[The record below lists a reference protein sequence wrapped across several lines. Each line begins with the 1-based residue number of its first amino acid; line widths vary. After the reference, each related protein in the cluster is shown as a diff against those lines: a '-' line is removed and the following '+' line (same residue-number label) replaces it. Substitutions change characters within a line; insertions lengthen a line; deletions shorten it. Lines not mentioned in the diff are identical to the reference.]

1 MAKKEEPT
9 QSIAEQL
16 QPLVDDDAFLTSL
29 SQGQDPS
36 AGEDELAALFLELRE
51 DVERQMP
58 PAPIIE
64 GAELEPEVISLAAAR
79 KRRRSRPF
87 VNGLIGA
94 AAATLV
100 IAGAGTAVYNAGPAS
115 PLYGVNQSLFGTDDA
130 SVVELATTLEEMERR
145 SAEGDLNGTREL
157 LEEARR
163 IMDNARSSKESTD
176 DKPAPDPAPK
186 PAPAPRTTVT
196 STETVEK
203 DAPATNPAPAPVTVT
218 EYQTLTSTIVVTNSA
233 PQNPLQPTGDQTEPI
248 EDNGEGSDNGNG
260 LAPVQTQQ

>member
-163 IMDNARSSKESTD
+163 IMDNARSSKESAD
-176 DKPAPDPAPK
+176 DKPAP
-186 PAPAPRTTVT
+186 APAPRATVT

-203 DAPATNPAPAPVTVT
+203 DAPATDPAPAPVTVT
-218 EYQTLTSTIVVTNSA
+218 EYQTLTSTIVVTSSA

-248 EDNGEGSDNGNG
+248 EDNGEGADNGNG

>member
-64 GAELEPEVISLAAAR
+64 GAELEPEVISLAAAG

-115 PLYGVNQSLFGTDDA
+115 PLYGVNQSLFGTDDT

-163 IMDNARSSKESTD
+163 IMDNARSSKESAD
-176 DKPAPDPAPK
+176 DKPAP
-186 PAPAPRTTVT
+186 APAPRATVT

-203 DAPATNPAPAPVTVT
+203 DAPATDPAPAPVTVT
-218 EYQTLTSTIVVTNSA
+218 EYQTLTSTIVVTSSA

-248 EDNGEGSDNGNG
+248 EDNGEGADNGNG

>member
-9 QSIAEQL
+9 HSVAEQL

-79 KRRRSRPF
+79 KRRRSRPLI
-87 VNGLIGA
+87 NGLIGA

-157 LEEARR
+157 LEAARR
-163 IMDNARSSKESTD
+163 IMDNARSSKESAD
-176 DKPAPDPAPK
+176 DKPA

-218 EYQTLTSTIVVTNSA
+218 EYQTLTSTVVVTSSA
-233 PQNPLQPTGDQTEPI
+233 PQNPLQPTEGQTEPS
-248 EDNGEGSDNGNG
+248 EDNGEGTDKGNGNN
-260 LAPVQTQQ
+260 LAPVQTQR